1 MRLPLMAVSCH
12 LSYDRCFRR
21 RGAPAETQGPI
32 QTAIIVNSKISA
44 TTLTWPELEA
54 RLAVAWP
61 DLVQFVLSQP
71 RGGREATVD
80 KISARVVHLKGG
92 ERVQLTHFQGS
103 QQSHSNLTFDAALQS
118 CAELLQSQFRRLHLF
133 TTAADIEVKCG
144 AQGEFSWRETA
155 PTKVAGQTPHN
166 RRKQYLIPED
176 EPCQFL
182 IEIGVMNRDGKVL
195 AAKYHKFRQINRF
208 LELVDDV
215 LPNLPTDREIQVVD
229 FGSGKSYLTFALHH
243 LLTRIRGRSARI
255 VGVDRKADVIRACS
269 RIATDL
275 GCQGLSFEH
284 GDIADFGSVGHVDL
298 MVSLHACDTATDAAL
313 AQAVRWQTPV
323 ILAVPCCQHELATR
337 FQPIAALDAISSHG
351 ILKDRFA
358 ALATDAL
365 RANVLELCGYQT
377 QVVEFIDLEHTPKNL
392 LIRAIRRDQPAARI
406 SENLERYRQFTQ
418 LVGIAPPYLV
428 QALRDLLPAAC
439 GGQQDASSC

>member
-1 MRLPLMAVSCH
+1 MNPK
-12 LSYDRCFRR
+12 LS
-21 RGAPAETQGPI
+21 AA
-32 QTAIIVNSKISA
+32 
-44 TTLTWPELEA
+44 TLTLPELEA
-54 RLAVAWP
+54 RLAVSWP
-61 DLVQFVLSQP
+61 DLIQFALSQP
-71 RGGREATVD
+71 RGGSTANPD
-80 KISARVVHLKGG
+80 KISGRIVQLKGG
-92 ERVQLTHFQGS
+92 ERVQLTHFQGP
-103 QQSHSNLTFDAALQS
+103 QQSHSNLTFDAALQT
-118 CAELLQSQFRRLHLF
+118 CAESLQSQFKRLHLF
-133 TTAADIEVKCG
+133 TTSADIEVRCG
-144 AQGEFSWRETA
+144 TKGDYSWRETP
-155 PTKVAGQTPHN
+155 PTKVAEQKPHN

-176 EPCQFL
+176 ETCQFL
-182 IEIGVMNRDGKVL
+182 IEIGVMNSEGRVL

-243 LLTRIRGRSARI
+243 LLTRIRGRAARI
-255 VGVDRKADVIRACS
+255 VGVDRKADVIRSCS
-269 RIATDL
+269 RIAHDL
-275 GCQGLSFEH
+275 GCQGLRFEH

-337 FQPIAALDAISSHG
+337 FQPAAALEAISTHG

-365 RANVLELCGYQT
+365 RANLLELCGYQT

-392 LIRAIRRDQPAARI
+392 LIRAIRRDQPATRI
-406 SENLERYRQFTQ
+406 KENLERYRQFTQ
-418 LVGIAPPYLV
+418 LLGVEPPYLATAV
-428 QALRDLLPAAC
+428 RDLLPATFGSQKDSPQC
-439 GGQQDASSC
+439 